1 MSNDDLKEGD
11 SDFSNIC
18 YGRMENNSA
27 AIISIL
33 KLFRQTVFDKKC
45 DNSDNICYA
54 STLLKQIFA
63 KTKFNCWYV
72 KIKISINF
80 LKFLKISM
88 QDLCE

>member
-33 KLFRQTVFDKKC
+33 KLFR
-45 DNSDNICYA
+45 
-54 STLLKQIFA
+54 
-63 KTKFNCWYV
+63 
-72 KIKISINF
+72 
-80 LKFLKISM
+80 
-88 QDLCE
+88 